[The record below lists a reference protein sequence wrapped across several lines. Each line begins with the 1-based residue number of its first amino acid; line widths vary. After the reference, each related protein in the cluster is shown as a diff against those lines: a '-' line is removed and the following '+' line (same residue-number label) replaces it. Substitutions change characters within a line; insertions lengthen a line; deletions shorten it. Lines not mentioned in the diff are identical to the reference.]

1 MIMNSITPETLGNAL
16 ADASSQF
23 AGELTAELE
32 DGLAEIGKNTAKK
45 VRSLSPEKSGKYR
58 RGWKV
63 SKEKYRGSFTVT
75 VHNKQYS
82 LVHLLENG
90 HLNRDGTSRARAV
103 PHVAPAQQDAE
114 RQVDE
119 LLQNL

>member
-16 ADASSQF
+16 ADAFSQF

-58 RGWKV
+58 KGWKV

-114 RQVDE
+114 RQVNE

>member
-16 ADASSQF
+16 ADAFSQF

-32 DGLAEIGKNTAKK
+32 DGLSEIGKKTAKK

-58 RGWKV
+58 KGWKV

>member
-16 ADASSQF
+16 ADAFSQF

-58 RGWKV
+58 KGWKV

>member
-16 ADASSQF
+16 ADAFSQF
-23 AGELTAELE
+23 DGELTAELE
-32 DGLAEIGKNTAKK
+32 DGLSEIGKNTAKK

>member
-1 MIMNSITPETLGNAL
+1 MNSITPETLGNAL
-16 ADASSQF
+16 ADAFSQF

-32 DGLAEIGKNTAKK
+32 DGLSEIGKNTAKK

>member
-1 MIMNSITPETLGNAL
+1 MNSITPETLGNAL
-16 ADASSQF
+16 ADAFSQF

-45 VRSLSPEKSGKYR
+45 VRSFSPEKSGKYR

>member
-16 ADASSQF
+16 ADAFSQF